1 MRITNTFGF
10 VTLISLLGFISCKQV
25 VIPDAELPAG
35 WGSGEKV
42 SKEFKVDNIE
52 NLGLPSVDEGTKISV
67 FSTMS
72 PGENCEFT
80 YQNGV
85 FSGEVSEGGSF
96 IALYPY
102 REDASLVNEGGKLVL
117 TTSIPSEQGLFEII
131 DESSDINGV
140 SRQANDITEDNAV
153 TENKLLD
160 ELYLSVD
167 SGDGFEFNSLYSSIT
182 LPIESEYDLEIDSI
196 RVQANNS
203 EHLSGEIGLTFS
215 GVDYSG
221 IKTPEIHNPKLLY
234 IGNLDLKKGRENK
247 VRFNI
252 LPEKY
257 KNGFTVSLF
266 KGKDEI
272 KQEYTEEIDL
282 SNFTDLTLDKFE
294 VSLPEY
300 YISYVSDQEINIDGY
315 ISEYSE
321 GEGKDLFFIQ

>member
-1 MRITNTFGF
+1 M
-10 VTLISLLGFISCKQV
+10 
-25 VIPDAELPAG
+25 
-35 WGSGEKV
+35 
-42 SKEFKVDNIE
+42 
-52 NLGLPSVDEGTKISV
+52 
-67 FSTMS
+67 
-72 PGENCEFT
+72 
-80 YQNGV
+80 
-85 FSGEVSEGGSF
+85 
-96 IALYPY
+96 
-102 REDASLVNEGGKLVL
+102 L

-153 TENKLLD
+153 TENKLL
-160 ELYLSVD
+160 VIIFICW

-266 KGKDEI
+266 KEKM
-272 KQEYTEEIDL
+272 K
-282 SNFTDLTLDKFE
+282 
-294 VSLPEY
+294 
-300 YISYVSDQEINIDGY
+300 
-315 ISEYSE
+315 
-321 GEGKDLFFIQ
+321 